1 MAVAK
6 SSTAQRVWQ
15 FIQDFIKQHN
25 YGPTYS
31 EIMVSCCIRSKNTVS
46 YHVKRLANRGVLT
59 YKARSPRSIRL
70 VEA

>member
-1 MAVAK
+1 MAK
-6 SSTAQRVWQ
+6 NPTAQRVWQ
-15 FIQDFIKQHN
+15 FIQDFVRKHR
-25 YGPTYS
+25 YGPTYA
-31 EIMVSCCIRSKNTVS
+31 EIMVSCGIKSKNTVS